1 MIKLSKKLILFCI
14 LILDLSKQL
23 VVGLSIFLYNR
34 TLGTRV
40 GAFIGIGAVAL
51 AFLFAMFVWA
61 PSAMMADTSQMNK
74 SDDSVSVKQEI
85 SNLRENQ
92 ISDEDNL
99 LANNLQD
106 NQLAKDA
113 GEFLDLDAINFQATE
128 YNPAAVGRSE
138 PFAPRNSGS
147 SSMLNGPNAIPG
159 SEGSTMSAEEL
170 AAQEAEKRRNEISS
184 TIGSDITIKG
194 IIFNENGTDPMAI
207 VEYVSGD
214 GDTKVKTVVPG
225 DVLDLSICEATIVE
239 IAKNTIDVKSEDVRK
254 RKYLPNFEDESEGSA
269 VASDDSSESSGSGDN
284 LMPPPVPTGGANQG
298 NDSSMTDAKKKIE
311 EIDKLL
317 DSF

>member
-113 GEFLDLDAINFQATE
+113 GEFLDLD
-128 YNPAAVGRSE
+128 
-138 PFAPRNSGS
+138 
-147 SSMLNGPNAIPG
+147 
-159 SEGSTMSAEEL
+159 
-170 AAQEAEKRRNEISS
+170 
-184 TIGSDITIKG
+184 
-194 IIFNENGTDPMAI
+194 
-207 VEYVSGD
+207 
-214 GDTKVKTVVPG
+214 
-225 DVLDLSICEATIVE
+225 
-239 IAKNTIDVKSEDVRK
+239 
-254 RKYLPNFEDESEGSA
+254 
-269 VASDDSSESSGSGDN
+269 
-284 LMPPPVPTGGANQG
+284 
-298 NDSSMTDAKKKIE
+298 
-311 EIDKLL
+311 
-317 DSF
+317 